1 MSREANKSYYT
12 PSPKLLQW
20 ITKTH
25 VRLYESTQGSIGDVV
40 FQVGEAGT
48 SLLRRMNVLLLTT
61 KGRKSGIER
70 KVTLPYF
77 QYDDKVYVIASNAAS
92 DKNPDWFVNLA
103 ATPKVRVQ
111 IGSLR
116 VRATARPLEGA
127 EYEALWNRH
136 VAEWPRWR
144 VYQEKTTRRI
154 PIVELVLG

>member
-25 VRLYESTQGSIGDVV
+25 VRLYESTEGSIGHVV
-40 FQVGEAGT
+40 FQFGEAGT
-48 SLLRRMNVLLLTT
+48 SLLRRMNVLLLVT

-77 QYDDKVYVIASNAAS
+77 QYDDKVYVIASNAAAE
-92 DKNPDWFVNLA
+92 KNPDWFVNLV
-103 ATPKVRVQ
+103 ATANVRLQ

-116 VRATARPLEGA
+116 VPAVARPLDGE

-136 VAEWPRWR
+136 VSDWPRWKL
-144 VYQEKTTRRI
+144 YQERTTRRI
-154 PIVELVLG
+154 PIVEFTIG

>member
-25 VRLYESTQGSIGDVV
+25 VRLYEGTDGVLGSLVA
-40 FQVGEAGT
+40 QVGEKGA
-48 SLLRRMNVLLLTT
+48 SLLRPMNVLVLTT

-77 QYDDKVYVIASNAAS
+77 QYDDRVYVIASNAAAE
-92 DKNPDWFVNLA
+92 KNPDWFVNLV
-103 ATPKVRVQ
+103 ATPRVRIQ

-116 VRATARPLEGA
+116 TPATARPLDGA
-127 EYEALWNRH
+127 EYQALWDRH
-136 VAEWPRWR
+136 SAEWPRWR
-144 VYQEKTTRRI
+144 VYQERTTRRI
-154 PIVELVLG
+154 PIVEFTLG